1 MELTKE
7 EKIRLI
13 VILEDKIKEWTQLVH
28 NFPAMADIFDV
39 QDLITI
45 KTKLNESI

>member
-28 NFPAMADIFDV
+28 NFRGMSDIFNV

-45 KTKLNESI
+45 KNKINESL